1 MTDMTGVIGK
11 RRFSAPSPAFQPE
24 EDGLLRDRKGR
35 IRTKDP
41 SQSRTIKYF
50 FDCFSGTGRS
60 VHVSDE
66 P

>member
-11 RRFSAPSPAFQPE
+11 RRFSAPSPAFQPKRMGCFGSE
-24 EDGLLRDRKGR
+24 RAHPYQGSGRKPNDK
-35 IRTKDP
+35 IL
-41 SQSRTIKYF
+41 

-60 VHVSDE
+60 VHVYDE